1 MSCPLDLDLLFV
13 LFCIPPFSLY
23 FHCIQILQQAKIP
36 LISQRECTRAMGYG
50 SITNSMICAGH
61 KNKQIDSCQGDSGGP
76 LVCRK
81 TDKSG
86 QDVWYLWGVVSWGID
101 CATPGYYG
109 VYASVETLGSW
120 VQNTINRRTG

>member
-1 MSCPLDLDLLFV
+1 MYISYNFTLHFFIL
-13 LFCIPPFSLY
+13 IG
-23 FHCIQILQQAKIP
+23 QILQQAKIP

-50 SITNSMICAGH
+50 SITSSMICAGH
-61 KNKQIDSCQGDSGGP
+61 SNKRIDSCQGDSGGP

-81 TDKSG
+81 KNNAG

-101 CATPGYYG
+101 CAKPGYYG

-120 VQNTINRRTG
+120 VQNTIKSRTG